1 MKKSPVVFF
10 WLRACSGTKLASVAL
25 SPSEDLF
32 RAVSNALSI
41 IPRISA
47 GSQSSGL
54 EVNVSTSPETVP
66 SMSNMN
72 MIQLITIVILSSLSI
87 QKALDENKTLEKI
100 ENNCRE
106 YLIHQILRGNGKVLK
121 KDFDFS
127 ILIKNVFTLLTE
139 LERTN
144 LLDFSMTDN
153 GAIYSSSPVACLS
166 LTLGEMGNGKLLSN
180 MTEKYIL
187 KQLC

>member
-1 MKKSPVVFF
+1 
-10 WLRACSGTKLASVAL
+10 
-25 SPSEDLF
+25 
-32 RAVSNALSI
+32 
-41 IPRISA
+41 
-47 GSQSSGL
+47 
-54 EVNVSTSPETVP
+54 
-66 SMSNMN
+66 

-144 LLDFSMTDN
+144 LLDFSMTED

-166 LTLGEMGNGKLLSN
+166 LTLGEMGNGKVLLD

-187 KQLC
+187 KQLL